1 MDWTHEE
8 RDDGTVWSR
17 SDRNAFV
24 RLRHTADDRWA
35 VTLDRLE
42 QAPDGE
48 TYRHETFE
56 DREAAEA
63 QAEEWRSA

>member
-1 MDWTHEE
+1 MEWTREN
-8 RDDGTVWSR
+8 RDDGVVWSR

-24 RLRHTADDRWA
+24 RLRRTADDRWA

-48 TYRHETFE
+48 AYRHETFE
-56 DREAAEA
+56 DR
-63 QAEEWRSA
+63 QTAEERAETWRSA